1 VLKCLTPTK
10 PLTTLLFFLLKHD
23 YYKIVRIFLL
33 GLILSFQNL
42 HAQSVKPLILS
53 NVVKEV
59 PFENQMEILEDVH
72 AKYTIHDVSG
82 SNFNGR
88 FKTYLEE
95 DIYALNADSV
105 YWIKFY
111 VNNISHPQKKWVIE
125 ILSIQME
132 DMEVYIPS
140 RNGEFIVHRTGQYHP
155 FRIRDYAL
163 TNFVFDLP
171 DIQQV
176 PYPIYIRIKSP
187 TGIGIEGSIKNQAY
201 FTAYTTT
208 EYFFLG
214 LYYGFLIILIIYNL
228 LLMVTSREVAY
239 LFYTF
244 YIVTCALV
252 SFEYD
257 GLGFQFLWPDHPFI
271 NPIINGYFP
280 WFLFII
286 GFIFY
291 AQHFIGR
298 KHTYKNV
305 YLLLFIITIIDMA
318 LAVMGILP
326 EILIYYLF
334 MTPLLIIYAIA
345 IDDFRK
351 GAKGNRYFIVGQS
364 FLLLSI
370 FITISGWF
378 GVIDSNAFTVYSFNI
393 GVVLEAIIFSYAF
406 IDKYTITKVEKEK
419 AQQDAI
425 NQLEQNKN
433 LQTKVNRELEMKV
446 LDRTFQ
452 LQQEKEKLNTAN
464 QKLEVLMAEVNSMNA
479 KLDYDNWHLNK
490 KVNEVTL
497 ARIRALEVSF
507 EEFTK
512 VFPTE
517 FSCFSFLEKLKWED
531 GYQCIKCN
539 NDKYTRLPKLLSR
552 RCSKCLYIES
562 VTTAT
567 LFHALKFPINKAFY
581 IVYHCSFSE
590 GKTTLDEL
598 STMLDLR
605 RNTCWNFKKK
615 VIERLNDYSRKDK
628 NQNSKW
634 EFIMLD
640 RLKLRNFSA

>member
-1 VLKCLTPTK
+1 LLPLFSFKRGSHFAARFIFFFLVVSIQTLLGQSNK
-10 PLTTLLFFLLKHD
+10 PLMLTND
-23 YYKIVRIFLL
+23 
-33 GLILSFQNL
+33 
-42 HAQSVKPLILS
+42 
-53 NVVKEV
+53 VKEV
-59 PFENQMEILEDVH
+59 LLSNNLQILEDVH
-72 AKYTIHDVSG
+72 SKYTVHEVSS
-82 SNFNGR
+82 SNFDDK
-88 FKTYLEE
+88 FKAYREE
-95 DIYALNADSV
+95 FVYGLNADSV
-105 YWIKFY
+105 YWIRFY
-111 VNNISHPQKKWVIE
+111 VNNISHRQKKWVIE

-132 DMEVYIPS
+132 DLEVYIPS
-140 RNGEFIVHRTGQYHP
+140 DQGNFVMHRTGQQHP
-155 FRIRDYAL
+155 FRTRDYSL

-171 DIQQV
+171 DMRNSI
-176 PYPIYIRIKSP
+176 YPVYIRIKSP
-187 TGIGIEGSIKNQAY
+187 TGIGIEGSIKNQSY
-201 FTAYTTT
+201 FTSYTTT

-228 LLMVTSREVAY
+228 LLMITSKEVAY

-244 YIVTCALV
+244 YIAACVLV

-271 NPIINGYFP
+271 NHVINGYLP
-280 WFLFII
+280 WFLFIV

-298 KHTYKNV
+298 RHQYKKI
-305 YLLLFIITIIDMA
+305 YLTLFTITFLDMG
-318 LAVMGILP
+318 LAVFGMLP
-326 EILIYYLF
+326 EVLTYYLF
-334 MTPLLIIYAIA
+334 MAPLVIIYTIA
-345 IDDFRK
+345 IDDYRK
-351 GAKGNRYFIVGQS
+351 GTKANRYFIVGQS

-378 GVIDSNAFTVYSFNI
+378 GVLESNLFTVYSFNA

-406 IDKYTITKVEKEK
+406 IDKYNITKMEKEK
-419 AQQDAI
+419 ARQDVI
-425 NQLEQNKN
+425 DQLETNKV

-446 LDRTFQ
+446 QERTLQ
-452 LQQEKEKLNTAN
+452 LQEEKEKLNSAN
-464 QKLEVLMAEVNSMNA
+464 EKLEVLMAEVNKMNS
-479 KLDYDNWHLNK
+479 KLDFDNWHLNK

-497 ARIRALEVSF
+497 ARIRAQEVSF

-531 GYQCIKCN
+531 GYRCIKCN
-539 NDKYTRLPKLLSR
+539 NDKYTRLSKLLSR

-567 LFHALKFPINKAFY
+567 LFHALKFPISKAFY

-590 GKTTLDEL
+590 GKTTVDEL
-598 STMLDLR
+598 SSMLDLR

-615 VIERLNDYSRKDK
+615 VVERLNGYSKDGR

-634 EFIMLD
+634 EYIMLD
-640 RLKLRNFSA
+640 R